1 MASRSVAL
9 RYSIR
14 RPSTSAVDQKRPLEE
29 LAARPQV
36 SLTEIAARDGEMES
50 PPVSEEALTVVEME
64 IKYAGYIEKER
75 ERARRLKEREEMELP
90 PNADYGEMEN
100 LSTESRE
107 KLERVRPETLGQ
119 AGRIPGVSPADLQSL
134 LVEVKRRRG

>member
-1 MASRSVAL
+1 
-9 RYSIR
+9 
-14 RPSTSAVDQKRPLEE
+14 
-29 LAARPQV
+29 
-36 SLTEIAARDGEMES
+36 MES

-75 ERARRLKEREEMELP
+75 EGARRLKEREEMELP

-119 AGRIPGVSPADLQSL
+119 AGRIDGVTPAALSL
-134 LVEVKRRRG
+134 LLVHLHRWGA